1 VCAVLARSVRN
12 PLILGVGAGAV
23 LVIGTAPAA
32 LAVIGDGSSPSPTAS
47 DNAPKTPTPDPSTS
61 TETPP
66 PPGPPTLTAAFTHFP
81 GLVRPGTNYSIDV
94 VVTPHFPSPK
104 SDSPK
109 NLALTLRGSRA
120 AVTCVASKSR
130 VYEMGSTVRN
140 AKIVAITVSVPSD
153 VTSGYITVTA
163 HVDADNADWADAK
176 PLTIKVK
183 KPAST
188 TSSNSGSTN
197 SGGGSSSGSGGGSTS
212 TTSNLPTGTTTPP
225 VTTTPP
231 PNASLPDLTQPT
243 PTTAPVQNTG
253 SSQSMRSTGDEA
265 DQLTFDKLASTQA
278 AWLAALLVAFS
289 LLLTQARL
297 GRTNKRDPKIKG
309 NHRRARRPGRAH

>member
-23 LVIGTAPAA
+23 LIIGTAPAA
-32 LAVIGDGSSPSPTAS
+32 LAVIDGESPGPTDSNSPST
-47 DNAPKTPTPDPSTS
+47 TPTPTPTP
-61 TETPP
+61 TVTPP
-66 PPGPPTLTAAFTHFP
+66 ADPKLATAFGHFP
-81 GLVRPGTNYSIDV
+81 GLVHPGTNYSINV
-94 VVTPHFPSPK
+94 IVTPTIASK
-104 SDSPK
+104 GAAPK
-109 NLALTLRGSRA
+109 NLVLTVGGSRA
-120 AVTCVASKSR
+120 AVTCDSSKSR
-130 VYEMGSTVRN
+130 VYKMGSDVKNPKTV
-140 AKIVAITVSVPSD
+140 AVTVSVASD
-153 VTSGYITVTA
+153 VTSGNITVYA
-163 HVDADNADWADAK
+163 HVDADNAK
-176 PLTIKVK
+176 PYDKALTIKVK